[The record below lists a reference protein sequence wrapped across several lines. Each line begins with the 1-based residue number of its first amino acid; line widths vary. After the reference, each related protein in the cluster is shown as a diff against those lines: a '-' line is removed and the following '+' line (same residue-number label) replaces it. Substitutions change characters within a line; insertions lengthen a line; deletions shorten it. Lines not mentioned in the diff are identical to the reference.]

1 MPRYQSTAP
10 ALPRRTLDYLQRGAP
25 EGTRNAELFDAACQ
39 FRDAGHSL
47 EPAEEQLLARAL
59 ADGLSESEAR
69 QTIRS
74 AYARTSR
81 EPAGAGSAVPVSHP
95 SAPRHVA
102 SPRIVP
108 PMHERSPLAL
118 PTPGDDGFIQLID
131 ACFKPDEFVSIATAA
146 ENEDGEIAP
155 RLGVTLTAAEWKAR
169 VIRKGC
175 MDRVFSTKLGLFLRI
190 NPMCKDGA
198 TNEEVTAFRHVLVE
212 FDRDEAGEPI
222 PKEEQYRTIMAS
234 GMPVSALID
243 SGNKSLHAWVRV
255 DAPDKDEYARRVDI
269 IWNWFEGRNLDKQNR
284 NASRLSRCPDGRRT
298 VDGEIRRQSLLATSL
313 GAESWESWEGE
324 HSSEGSSLF
333 IDLKPFIE
341 NGCEPEVPTIA
352 DVGLA
357 NCLLYAGRM
366 NEIHGEPGTGKSNLA
381 IATSIAVMK
390 AGGGVL
396 YIDPEDTPAGFT
408 RRSLQFGAAP
418 DDLIHRCHYLHNPAP
433 EDIAAAQRWAAAN
446 RPALV
451 VLDGMAESMASE
463 GLVEDKA
470 GDVLQFFRERLRPFA
485 EKAGAAV
492 LVSDHVS
499 KSSEERG
506 RWARGSG
513 AKLGRYDGVSY
524 NIGLIEAYAPG
535 HAGAVKLTVAK
546 DRNGGVGRVGQTVA
560 EIHFTPEGD
569 NRTLVSFRMPEGQA
583 GPFRPTA
590 IMQKILTYLREHNE
604 ATARDLRTL
613 GKSQAVD
620 LACQLLQ
627 EEGSILLTRNGKR
640 HLFTLRSP
648 CTYRLRKK
656 TA

>member
-1 MPRYQSTAP
+1 MPRYQSTPP

-59 ADGLSESEAR
+59 ADGLSENEAR

-81 EPAGAGSAVPVSHP
+81 EPIGASVPSPAVSPVTQR
-95 SAPRHVA
+95 AA
-102 SPRIVP
+102 SVP
-108 PMHERSPLAL
+108 LRGETSGLQL
-118 PTPGDDGFIQLID
+118 PKPVDGGFLRLID

-146 ENEDGEIAP
+146 ESDEGEIAP
-155 RLGVTLTAAEWKAR
+155 RRGVTLTATEWKSR
-169 VIRKGC
+169 VIKKGC
-175 MDRVFSTKLGLFLRI
+175 MDRVFGTKLGLFLRI
-190 NPMCKDGA
+190 NPMIQDGA

-222 PKEEQYRTIMAS
+222 PKEDQYHTIMAS
-234 GMPVSALID
+234 GMPISALID

-255 DAPDKDEYARRVDI
+255 DAPDEDEYARRVDI

-390 AGGGVL
+390 AGGSVL

-446 RPALV
+446 RPTLV
-451 VLDGMAESMASE
+451 VLDGLAESMASE

-560 EIHFTPEGD
+560 EVHFTPESD

-590 IMQKILTYLREHNE
+590 IMKKIVTYLQEHNE

-627 EEGSILLTRNGKR
+627 EEGTIVLTKNGKR
-640 HLFTLRSP
+640 HVFTLRSP